1 MTEAPGVPLT
11 EFILLAAVFLTVVMI
26 ILGLF
31 GLLAQEPAVR
41 RLTNISS
48 DTGGSSSA
56 TSIFYGQ
63 NQSKLM
69 NLLRPLQNAIMR
81 GEEERS
87 FGLMRRRLIQAGFY
101 NPNTVRTYFLI
112 RIMLAL
118 LFAGVVAPAAYFL
131 LLPAP
136 SSFLLIGIAV
146 GAVLGY
152 FGPSL
157 ALSVKIKDRREQF
170 KLGMPDAMD
179 MILVGVESG
188 MSLPAALQQVCEEL
202 ADAHPVICEQFQIVG
217 LEFQA
222 GKQRGEAL
230 QAMARRVDVDV
241 ARTFA
246 SMIAQSEALGTSLAQ
261 TLRVIADE
269 MRKDRL
275 LKAERRA
282 SELPVKMAF
291 PLVLLIFPAL
301 FMTIMSP
308 ALIRMVEAFGN
319 AF

>member
-1 MTEAPGVPLT
+1 MAEALGISLS
-11 EFILLAAVFLTVVMI
+11 ELIILAAVFLMVVMLV
-26 ILGLF
+26 LGLF
-31 GLLAQEPAVR
+31 GLLAQETAVR

-48 DTGGSSSA
+48 DTAGATST

-63 NQSKLM
+63 NQSRFMK
-69 NLLRPLQNAIMR
+69 LLRPLQNVMMR
-81 GEEERS
+81 GEEEQS
-87 FGLMRRRLIQAGFY
+87 LGLVRRRLIQAGLY
-101 NPNTVRTYFLI
+101 NPNTVQMYFLT
-112 RIMLAL
+112 RIVLAL
-118 LFAGVVAPAAYFL
+118 FFAGIVAPVGYSL

-136 SSFLLIGIAV
+136 SSFLFIGVAA

-157 ALSVKIKDRREQF
+157 ALSLKIKDRKEQF

-179 MILVGVESG
+179 MILVGIESG
-188 MSLPAALQQVCEEL
+188 MSLPAAIQQMCEEL
-202 ADAHPVICEQFQIVG
+202 AHAHPVICEHFQIVG

-275 LKAERRA
+275 LKAERTA

-291 PLVLLIFPAL
+291 PLVLFIFPAL

-308 ALIRMVEAFGN
+308 ALIRMAEAFGN